1 MLSADGLRP
10 GPTKLQAIREFPTPQ
25 NEHDVRRF
33 MGLANF
39 FRRFVPKFSE
49 KARAILTNLTN
60 LTRKGVAF
68 RWSETEKQAFEQI
81 KSSLLNEP
89 VLALFDATRPTEL
102 HTDASSLGLAGM
114 LLQEDD
120 SGKLSLVHD
129 FSKKT
134 NEAESKYHSSKLELM
149 AIVWSLD

>member
-1 MLSADGLRP
+1 
-10 GPTKLQAIREFPTPQ
+10 
-25 NEHDVRRF
+25 

-39 FRRFVPKFSE
+39 IRRFVPKFVE
-49 KARAILTNLTN
+49 KARAITD

-68 RWSETEKQAFEQI
+68 QWSETEKQAFEQI

-89 VLALFDATRPTEL
+89 VPALFDATHPTKL

-120 SGKLSLVHD
+120 SSRLHLVHC

-134 NEAESKYHSSKLELM
+134 NEAEKKTTRRFAYLYLGAEVK
-149 AIVWSLD
+149 VVR